1 MRTSKLIPAVM
12 IAAAGALI
20 AAATPAA
27 ASPRP
32 AAPATAS
39 WQVAYSISASNYPM
53 ITAVTASSPTKAWA
67 FETGESQP
75 TEVYELSGSSWSFQ
89 SSLGTSGESVVSA
102 ASDAHGDVWA
112 FTSNA
117 GAWQLQGST
126 WVKVKTFSK
135 AISSGLAFGTDG
147 AWVFGD
153 GGAWRYNGSSWKLY
167 RSGKGL
173 LGGSALSPSNIWA
186 FGSKSVAHFNGS
198 TWQRHWLARLLPRRN
213 EFCSPVL
220 SGIDALSSRNVYVTV
235 TGRCQ
240 DVGGPLSLLHDNGS
254 AWKRLTVPANQGA
267 PVAVVSDGHGG
278 VWIPLMTG
286 FPGDGTMD
294 RYSGGHLHR
303 ATLPIGQKHLAFF
316 AASTAPGSST
326 TFAVGYYR
334 ASSSPSTFTAEILRY
349 GS

>member
-1 MRTSKLIPAVM
+1 MRKSWLAAAIL

-20 AAATPAA
+20 AAGMPAT
-27 ASPRP
+27 ASLRP

-39 WQVAYSISASNYPM
+39 WHVAYSIDASNYPT
-53 ITAVTASSPTKAWA
+53 ITAVTASSPTSAWA
-67 FETGESQP
+67 FETGESQV
-75 TEVYELSGSSWSFQ
+75 TDVYELSGSSWSFQ
-89 SSLGTSGESVVSA
+89 SVLGTASETVVSA
-102 ASDAHGDVWA
+102 TSDASGDVWA
-112 FTSNA
+112 FTSKA
-117 GAWQLQGST
+117 GAWQLRGLT

-135 AISSGLAFGTDG
+135 AIGSGLAIGTNG

-153 GGAWRYNGSSWKLY
+153 GGAWRYNGSSWKQY

-186 FGSKSVAHFNGS
+186 YGFKSVAHFNGS
-198 TWQRHWLARLLPRRN
+198 TWKSHSLASLMPRPN
-213 EFCSPVL
+213 EFCRPRL

-235 TGRCQ
+235 TGACQ
-240 DVGGPLSLLHDNGS
+240 DVGGPLSLLHFNGS
-254 AWKRLTVPANQGA
+254 DWKRLRIPANQGA

-278 VWIPLMTG
+278 VWIPVMSG
-286 FPGDGTMD
+286 FPGDGSMD
-294 RYSGGHLHR
+294 HYSAGHLHS
-303 ATLPIGQKHLAFF
+303 ATLPIGKKHLAFF

-334 ASSSPSTFTAEILRY
+334 ASFSPSTFTAEILRY

>member
-1 MRTSKLIPAVM
+1 MRKSRSAPAIL

-20 AAATPAA
+20 VAATPAS
-27 ASPRP
+27 ASSRP

-53 ITAVTASSPTKAWA
+53 ITAVTASSPTSAWA

-75 TEVYELSGSSWSFQ
+75 THVYELSKSSWSFQ
-89 SSLGTSGESVVSA
+89 SVLGTAHETVVSA
-102 ASDAHGDVWA
+102 TSDASGDVWA

-126 WVKVKTFSK
+126 WVKVRTFSK
-135 AISSGLAFGTDG
+135 PISSGLAIGTSG
-147 AWVFGD
+147 TWVFGD

-173 LGGSALSPSNIWA
+173 SGGSALSPSNIWA
-186 FGSKSVAHFNGS
+186 YGFKSVAYFNGS
-198 TWQRHWLARLLPRRN
+198 TWKSHSLATLMPRRTV
-213 EFCSPVL
+213 FCRPRL
-220 SGIDALSSRNVYVTV
+220 SGIEALSSRNVYVTV
-235 TGRCQ
+235 TGACQ
-240 DVGGPLSLLHDNGS
+240 DVGGPLALLHYNGS
-254 AWKRLTVPANQGA
+254 AWKRLRVPANQGA

-294 RYSGGHLHR
+294 HYSRGHLHS
-303 ATLPIGQKHLAFF
+303 ATLPIGKKHLAFF

-334 ASSSPSTFTAEILRY
+334 ASFSPSTFTAEILRY